1 MTQTVA
7 YVRVST
13 EDQTEHSPDAQAKRC
28 RDLAKLKGLGP
39 VRVLTDEGWSGKNL
53 DRPQMAEL
61 LKMVRAGE
69 VSHLI
74 VWRWDR
80 MSRDTGDFSTLVK
93 LFSEFGVSVHSV
105 NEGDLDVA
113 SAAGRMQIGV
123 HGVFAQFYR
132 DQTTENSKMGALEAF
147 SKGYHQNRPPTG
159 YDLINKELVPNEM
172 APIVKIIFKLRA
184 EGASVQ
190 AIADATDMGYSTVYQ
205 ILRNRT
211 YLGEVKYSGKYGPGR
226 HEPLITLEEFNAST
240 RGHTPG
246 RRRSRD
252 LCAGKIR
259 CGNCGQV
266 ASIHYNDRNQASYRC
281 RTRGKSC
288 PGQSARSAQGLI
300 RAALLG
306 LRELAHDTQLQE
318 AIRAGF
324 QAASVPD
331 VARSLTVQSTL
342 TALATKKRKL
352 LDLYF
357 ADRIDGSTF
366 SDEERRLS
374 AQMTLLEAEL
384 EEQHEKKAKEQA
396 KQASFNALVEQ
407 FAAIDFDK
415 IWDEATPSER
425 RVLIEDFL
433 ENIYLYPDRLTV
445 QVVGAPA
452 IMVTLQ
458 EVGLHH
464 VCRTIVSKGGLEPP
478 RPYGH

>member
-1 MTQTVA
+1 MKQTVA

-13 EDQTEHSPDAQAKRC
+13 EDQAEHSPEAQAKRC
-28 RDLAKLKGLGP
+28 RDLATLKGLGP
-39 VRVLTDEGWSGKNL
+39 VRVLADEGWSGKNL

-61 LKMVRAGE
+61 LAMVRAGE
-69 VSHLI
+69 VGHLI

-93 LFSEFGVSVHSV
+93 LFSQFSVSVHSV

-132 DQTTENSKMGALEAF
+132 DQTTENSRMGALEAF

-172 APIVKIIFKLRA
+172 APIVKVIFKLRA

-190 AIADATDMGYSTVYQ
+190 AISEATDLCYSTVYQ
-205 ILRNRT
+205 ILKNRT

-246 RRRSRD
+246 RRRSKD
-252 LCAGKIR
+252 LCSGKIR

-266 ASIHYNDRNQASYRC
+266 ASIQYNNRSQPTYRC

-288 PGQSARSAQGLI
+288 PGQSSRSAPGLV

-306 LRELAHDTQLQE
+306 LRELTHDTKLQE

-324 QAASVPD
+324 QTASVPD
-331 VARSLTVQSTL
+331 VGRSMAIQSSL
-342 TALATKKRKL
+342 SSLATKKRKL
-352 LDLYF
+352 LDLYY

-384 EEQHEKKAKEQA
+384 VEQDKLKAKVQA
-396 KQASFNALVEQ
+396 KEEAFDALVEQ
-407 FAAIDFDK
+407 FSGIDFDQ
-415 IWDEATPSER
+415 IWEEATPAER
-425 RVLIEDFL
+425 RILIEDFL

-445 QVVGAPA
+445 QVAGAPP
-452 IMVTLQ
+452 ITVTLH
-458 EVGLHH
+458 EVGLRL